1 MNASEEKNSCRFL
14 SSLGAIHRC
23 PDPAYREGFCRFHF
37 EAFLQGEVLSNGQ
50 LNEHLSDQ
58 HRRREINYHGVPPEL
73 ATATPG
79 TVYR

>member
-1 MNASEEKNSCRFL
+1 MKTTEDKKNCRFL

-23 PDPAYREGFCRFHF
+23 PDAVHREGFCRFHF
-37 EAFLQGEVLSNGQ
+37 EAFLQGEVLPNSQ
-50 LNEHLSDQ
+50 LNERLSDQ

-73 ATATPG
+73 ATPTPG